1 MTDYKALSIAG
12 TFSKDPSLWGI
23 TDEVF
28 VECGRGAEVRLNNG
42 DWYLDWV
49 SALGQNL
56 LGYDIDWSVA
66 IINQSVDG
74 AGFSL
79 PHRLE
84 YEVAEKLAD
93 VLGNNVPKWKH
104 RMLKVRFC
112 KTGSEAT
119 SMAVRLAR
127 AITGKECVICFSG
140 HYHGWNDWTVA
151 RTPPALGVVK
161 GEAAYIQ
168 EAEFGNIDSL
178 EKAFNVKAG
187 IAAVIFEHPSWDY
200 PDDWYKDLVKSCK
213 SHKALLIADEVVTG
227 LRYGLG
233 GACERFG
240 ITPDLMCMGK
250 AMGNGLPIAA
260 LVGPKEYMEWFSVPS
275 PVFCSS
281 TTWGEAIS
289 LAAADFVLSVW
300 DKECVDRLWDIGGRL
315 KAVLGKA
322 KWSVMGHNARSV
334 LQFDNN
340 SERAFFI
347 QGMYQQGILMNRPN
361 FPNMAHSNRDVE
373 YTGEA
378 LVRLREMRKKYSSK
392 QVERMM
398 AENLPRILFDNR

>member
-1 MTDYKALSIAG
+1 MTDFTALSIAG
-12 TFSKDPSLWGI
+12 TFSKDPSLWGF
-23 TDEVF
+23 TEEVF
-28 VECGRGAEVRLNNG
+28 VERGRGAEVQLNDG

-56 LGYDIDWSVA
+56 FGYSIDWSVA
-66 IINQSVDG
+66 LINQAVDG

-93 VLGNNVPKWKH
+93 MLSNNVPKWKS

-119 SMAVRLAR
+119 TMAIRLAR
-127 AITGKECVICFSG
+127 AITGKDNIICFSG

-151 RTPPALGVVK
+151 RTPPALGVPKEDYV
-161 GEAAYIQ
+161 Q
-168 EAEFGNIDSL
+168 EAKFGDIDSL
-178 EKAFNVKAG
+178 EEAFNIKPDV
-187 IAAVIFEHPSWDY
+187 AAVIFEHPSWDY
-200 PDDWYKDLVKSCK
+200 PAEWYKDLVKTCK

-250 AMGNGLPIAA
+250 AMGNGMPIAA

-281 TTWGEAIS
+281 TTWGEAVS
-289 LAAADFVLSVW
+289 LVAADFVLSVW
-300 DKECVDRLWDIGGRL
+300 DKECVDHLWKVGARL
-315 KAVLGKA
+315 KGVLGKSSW
-322 KWSVMGHNARSV
+322 KVSGHSARSI
-334 LQFDNN
+334 LEFDNDY
-340 SERAFFI
+340 ERAFFI
-347 QGMYQQGILMNRPN
+347 QGMYHQGVLMNRPN
-361 FPNMAHSNRDVE
+361 FPNMAHSDRDVE
-373 YTGEA
+373 YTGGA
-378 LVRLREMRKKYSSK
+378 LVQLREMRKKYTSK
-392 QVERMM
+392 QVKRMM
-398 AENLPRILFDNR
+398 SENLPRVLFRER